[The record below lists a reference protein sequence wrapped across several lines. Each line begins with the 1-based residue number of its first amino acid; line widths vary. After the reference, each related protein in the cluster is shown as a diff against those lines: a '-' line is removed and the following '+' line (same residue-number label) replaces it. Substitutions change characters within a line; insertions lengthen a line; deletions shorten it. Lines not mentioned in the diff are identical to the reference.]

1 MVEHGGKLVADA
13 AQIRVAVV
21 EAVGGALV
29 LDGVLPAEDVQRR
42 DLRELLLAQIGKNL
56 RLDHVRL
63 VELGGVT
70 QFLVHV
76 LAVEVIEGVKG
87 HIRRSLH
94 LAKEV
99 NLPCV
104 GRLLGLE
111 AALGLLAALPRPI
124 LVPALDVVG
133 AANWILANGQR
144 YHRPCRSSARRNSQ
158 R

>member
-1 MVEHGGKLVADA
+1 MVEHGGELVADA

-29 LDGVLPAEDVQRR
+29 LDGVLPAEDVERR
-42 DLRELLLAQIGKNL
+42 DFRKLLLAQAGKDL

-63 VELGGVT
+63 VELGGVA
-70 QFLVHV
+70 QLLVHA
-76 LAVEVIEGVKG
+76 LAVEVVEGVEG
-87 HIRRSLH
+87 HVRRSLH

-99 NLPCV
+99 NLPFV

-133 AANWILANGQR
+133 AANRILANGHR
-144 YHRPCRSSARRNSQ
+144 YHRPCRSIARRSSQ

>member
-1 MVEHGGKLVADA
+1 MVEHGGELVADA

-21 EAVGGALV
+21 KAVGGALV
-29 LDGVLPAEDVQRR
+29 LDGVLPAEDVKRR
-42 DLRELLLAQIGKNL
+42 DLRELLLAQVGKDL

-63 VELGGVT
+63 VELGGVA
-70 QFLVHV
+70 QLLVHV
-76 LAVEVIEGVKG
+76 LAVEVIEGVEG
-87 HIRRSLH
+87 HVRRSLH

-99 NLPCV
+99 HLPCV

-133 AANWILANGQR
+133 AANRVLANGHR
-144 YHRPCRSSARRNSQ
+144 CHRPCGSNARRSSQ